1 MSADPRPGDGR
12 ARRAGVVAAIVA
24 LFVLALAVFVLPFA
38 FPTPPPVVTRF
49 NATLLFSP
57 DGDGRREDAK
67 VNVRLSQPAE
77 VTIEIQ
83 EDGETVRRLI
93 TDQREAGRW
102 VRESWDGR
110 DDAGRRV
117 ADGTYAIKLRARAG
131 RKQFNTTRSIVVDTG
146 APRPAEMTVESAT
159 LGEAGEGECRVAFA
173 SRDPGSVVF
182 EALPDGGGEPLRRLG
197 PRPVRPGEPV
207 RWRWDGART
216 DGGVVPPGIYVI
228 RASLFDPARNRVV
241 RERTCW
247 VGYIAGEPVP
257 ASVAPRERVGAS
269 LRRTSGNR
277 LATSDTVTL
286 ALYRRTAVPGQTPGD
301 PLGAQVGGGARG
313 PSGRVTVRVPPGI
326 NPSALWL
333 VARTDDG
340 LGAALIA
347 LRGRP

>member
-1 MSADPRPGDGR
+1 VSADRGPGDGR
-12 ARRAGVVAAIVA
+12 ARRAGVVIAIVA

-67 VNVRLSQPAE
+67 VNVRLSQPAD

-93 TDQREAGRW
+93 TSRSARRGW
-102 VRESWDGR
+102 VREDWDGR

-117 ADGTYAIKLRARAG
+117 PDGTYAVKLRARAG

-159 LGEAGEGECRVAFA
+159 LGEPGEGECRVAFS
-173 SRDPGSVVF
+173 SRDAGSVVI
-182 EALPDGGGEPLRRLG
+182 EALRDGGEPLRRLG
-197 PRPVRPGEPV
+197 PRPVRPDDPV
-207 RWRWDGART
+207 RWRWDGTRT
-216 DGGVVPPGIYVI
+216 DGGLVPPGLYQI
-228 RASLFDPARNRVV
+228 RASLFDAARNRVV

-247 VGYIAGEPVP
+247 VGYIAGEPAP

-269 LRRTSGNR
+269 LRRTSGSR

-286 ALYRRTAVPGQTPGD
+286 ALYRRTGVPGETPGD
-301 PLGAQVGGGARG
+301 PLGVQVGGGARG
-313 PSGRVTVRVPPGI
+313 PAGRVTVRVPPGI